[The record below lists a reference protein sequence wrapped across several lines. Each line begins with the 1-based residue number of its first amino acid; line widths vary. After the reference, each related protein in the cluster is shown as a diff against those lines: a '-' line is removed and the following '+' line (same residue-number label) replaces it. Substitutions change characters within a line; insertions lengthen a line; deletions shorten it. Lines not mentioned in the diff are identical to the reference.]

1 MSRYFNESSI
11 EESEDDQYGVA
22 AFSSALATSL
32 LEMASPVGTTIA
44 INGPWGSGKS
54 SAANLIR
61 RELETRKNDQ
71 LTIIDF
77 KCW

>member
-1 MSRYFNESSI
+1 
-11 EESEDDQYGVA
+11 
-22 AFSSALATSL
+22 
-32 LEMASPVGTTIA
+32 MASPVGTTIA

-54 SAANLIR
+54 SDVNLIR

-77 KCW
+77 KCWWKVSVNCAMVVR